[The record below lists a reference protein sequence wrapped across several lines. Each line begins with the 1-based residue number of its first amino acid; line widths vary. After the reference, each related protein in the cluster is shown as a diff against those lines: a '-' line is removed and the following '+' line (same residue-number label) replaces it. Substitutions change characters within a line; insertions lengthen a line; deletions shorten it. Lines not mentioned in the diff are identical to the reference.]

1 MDRIRLH
8 LNGNV
13 EMRTICADDDLVLIL
28 MKNDI
33 DEKWFGQTRKAKSF
47 KEINMIED
55 IKSSFFLYESISMNS
70 GGRYGNIS

>member
-55 IKSSFFLYESISMNS
+55 IKSSFFLYESISMSS
-70 GGRYGNIS
+70 GRRYGNIS